1 MLKKEEHKIIQ
12 INIMLKAETGGKIME
27 KQWITCEE
35 FAEKAGLSTGYVREL
50 CVIGKKDKENGII
63 AEKLG
68 KSWRIPIEELNR
80 KLGLKE
86 NDTKQQIYIRK
97 LEQKVKF
104 LEQQV
109 NTIKALISS
118 INTIMVE

>member
-1 MLKKEEHKIIQ
+1 
-12 INIMLKAETGGKIME
+12 ME

-50 CVIGKKDKENGII
+50 CVMGKKDKENGII

-86 NDTKQQIYIRK
+86 NNTEQQIYIKK
-97 LEQKVKF
+97 LEKKVKF